1 MNFTSL
7 KMLASKKMIK
17 DMPYIDHLDK
27 VYESCVLIKHHK
39 TSFAKEVNWKANKPP
54 ELVYTDVCGPIKPL
68 PLDIIGTSLLSLM
81 NIVERHCFNDFK
93 VIIEKQSDYNIRTV
107 RYDQGGEYTSNK
119 FEAFCTQ

>member
-1 MNFTSL
+1 
-7 KMLASKKMIK
+7 
-17 DMPYIDHLDK
+17 
-27 VYESCVLIKHHK
+27 
-39 TSFAKEVNWKANKPP
+39 
-54 ELVYTDVCGPIKPL
+54 VYTDVCGPIKPL

-107 RYDQGGEYTSNK
+107 RYDQGGEYTSNE